1 MCPVTATSPWA
12 AAPPPLPRRTTIIRI
27 RILTVMAMVE
37 NESQHL
43 LSELSEDIREAIFFT
58 KWMDDK
64 MDWTNCIAMLQ
75 YNIGNIYRHFTR

>member
-27 RILTVMAMVE
+27 LTVMAMVE

-43 LSELSEDIREAIFFT
+43 LSELSEDTTVEKQSFLQNGWMI
-58 KWMDDK
+58 KWIGP
-64 MDWTNCIAMLQ
+64 TVLLC
-75 YNIGNIYRHFTR
+75 YNII